1 MNLTNIQKATIQNA
15 ESVLK
20 YVGANY
26 TAEVLKLNFPEAF
39 EPASPEVNDEI
50 QIAGAPEYP
59 DALTAFK
66 KPSLFQ
72 TLKNLLTK

>member
-1 MNLTNIQKATIQNA
+1 MNLTKIQRLTIINA
-15 ESVLK
+15 EIILRN
-20 YVGANY
+20 VGAEY
-26 TAEVLKLNFPEAF
+26 TAEGLKANFPEAF
-39 EPASPEVNDEI
+39 EPASPEASDEI

-59 DALTAFK
+59 DALPAFK